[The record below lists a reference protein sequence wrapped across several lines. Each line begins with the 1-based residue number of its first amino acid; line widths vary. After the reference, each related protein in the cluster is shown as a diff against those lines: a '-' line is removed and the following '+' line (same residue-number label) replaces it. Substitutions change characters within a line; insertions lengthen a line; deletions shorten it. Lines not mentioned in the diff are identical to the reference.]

1 MAQTRSAAVTP
12 TRQSQPPKSRSVPAK
27 RAQVTSSRLTRSRS
41 QEVGESPVPTSFKVP
56 SLPPKR
62 DDVGGQ
68 KPAPKTPRASDASAR
83 GNNLSPITEHC
94 ADGPRI
100 GIEFSPSHQ
109 SYISQTYVAESHTD
123 HGNIS
128 GTTMLQTDES
138 GYETDELDPHLL
150 LDTLPDLLNAS
161 TKALD
166 LLAPP
171 GISYANISKYFQTPK
186 FSARLNR
193 TKVTFETQK
202 KCITKAHFIPV
213 ERSVKVLSSIK
224 KLDWQSRGLYQK
236 ANLAQLALDL
246 INPRLTTSTAT
257 VDDNFPL
264 AFMDSRSLGDSRISA
279 EDDLRKETFQIGLE
293 LRTQRF
299 ISSLLSN
306 FPGQYSEPEDLLGDV
321 FYNPSLGEV
330 NTELKGW
337 EMDGL
342 MDEDDQL
349 PEEFHGTVQG
359 RIDLIRK
366 LVVREGNLEDSFPWS
381 EFIVSI
387 ANWIRQRVNA
397 IDQQLSS
404 QIPVE
409 EATRILQSELD
420 KRSSFGPGNPL
431 EPISDPTIDEVE
443 PPVERNTT
451 PDRTLETR
459 QEDKEEPVAT
469 ISPTT
474 MPRRRFR
481 GKGALQQVLAAG
493 PARDVPSMPPQ
504 TTTAEIVEP
513 LQAPANPTT
522 PPRRRFR
529 GKGALQQVLATEP
542 VQDVPSSIPEQTT
555 SAEIT
560 EVPQTPASPAL
571 HPLRRFQRKAALRYL
586 LGIGN
591 TDKPY
596 STSDIPAD
604 GVNIAPTVPQIK
616 EIPETQSVPVQDSL
630 FDDEV
635 LSDGL
640 QSPPLQNSPP
650 RPTPGV
656 RTQKS
661 PRKNGPSNSRSEELP
676 PLSSAEIWR
685 LSEEG
690 NMARKSK
697 QVIKNLGA
705 FIDRQ
710 ANAHRVSPISFS
722 PSPRASAAPVSSP
735 QKRGAEALD
744 DYSGE
749 SESDDDEFETDNR
762 PVKKRRVVDVPVPP
776 RPTPG
781 SISRGDRTNNSRAAA
796 RTRSPSST
804 APPQQRFESVNVEV
818 QRAGNWAPRRAWSLE
833 EETCLRELIEV
844 CGGPSWA
851 EIKRRDS
858 MAGNILSKRTQVQI
872 KDKGAQMHYD
882 DLMTGR
888 PLTEGMANVPI
899 KAKMRDRLIKEGKIE
914 ASSGTL

>member
-1 MAQTRSAAVTP
+1 
-12 TRQSQPPKSRSVPAK
+12 
-27 RAQVTSSRLTRSRS
+27 
-41 QEVGESPVPTSFKVP
+41 
-56 SLPPKR
+56 
-62 DDVGGQ
+62 
-68 KPAPKTPRASDASAR
+68 
-83 GNNLSPITEHC
+83 
-94 ADGPRI
+94 
-100 GIEFSPSHQ
+100 
-109 SYISQTYVAESHTD
+109 
-123 HGNIS
+123 
-128 GTTMLQTDES
+128 MLQTDES
-138 GYETDELDPHLL
+138 GYETDEPDPHLL
-150 LDTLPDLLNAS
+150 LDTLPDILNAS

-171 GISYANISKYFQTPK
+171 GISYANISKYIQTPK
-186 FSARLNR
+186 FSARINR

-202 KCITKAHFIPV
+202 KCITKANFIPV
-213 ERSVKVLSSIK
+213 DRSVKVLSSIK
-224 KLDWQSRGLYQK
+224 KLDWQSRGIYQK

-246 INPRLTTSTAT
+246 INPRSTALTAT
-257 VDDNFPL
+257 VDDSFPL
-264 AFMDSRSLGDSRISA
+264 AFMDSRSLGDSRTSA
-279 EDDLRKETFQIGLE
+279 GDDLQKETFQIGLE

-306 FPGQYSEPEDLLGDV
+306 SPDQYSEPEELLADV

-330 NTELKGW
+330 STELKGW

-349 PEEFHGTVQG
+349 PEEFRGTVQE

-366 LVVREGNLEDSFPWS
+366 LVVQEGGLKSRFPWS

-387 ANWIRQRVNA
+387 ANWIRRRVNA

-409 EATRILQSELD
+409 EAMRILQSELD
-420 KRSSFGPGNPL
+420 KRSSFGPGNPM
-431 EPISDPTIDEVE
+431 EPISDPTLDEVE

-451 PDRTLETR
+451 PDRAMEIQR
-459 QEDKEEPVAT
+459 EDREEPAAT

-481 GKGALQQVLAAG
+481 GRGALQQVLAAG
-493 PARDVPSMPPQ
+493 PARDAPSMPKQ
-504 TTTAEIVEP
+504 ANTAELLEP
-513 LQAPANPTT
+513 LQAPANPST

-529 GKGALQQVLATEP
+529 GKGALQQILATEP
-542 VQDVPSSIPEQTT
+542 VRDAPSIPEQAAP
-555 SAEIT
+555 AEIT
-560 EVPQTPASPAL
+560 EAPEAPASPAL
-571 HPLRRFQRKAALRYL
+571 HPPRRFQRKAAIRYL
-586 LGIGN
+586 LGIGA
-591 TDKPY
+591 TDESSSGKP
-596 STSDIPAD
+596 TD
-604 GVNIAPTVPQIK
+604 GTNIAPSVPQIK
-616 EIPETQSVPVQDSL
+616 EGPETQSIPVQDSL

-635 LSDGL
+635 LGDGL
-640 QSPPLQNSPP
+640 QSSPLQNPPP

-656 RTQKS
+656 RTQES
-661 PRKNGPSNSRSEELP
+661 PRKNGPSNSRPEELP
-676 PLSSAEIWR
+676 PLSSADIWR

-690 NMARKSK
+690 NIARKSK
-697 QVIKNLGA
+697 QVAKSVGA

-722 PSPRASAAPVSSP
+722 PSPRASVAPVSGP
-735 QKRGAEALD
+735 QKRGAAALD
-744 DYSGE
+744 YDSHE
-749 SESDDDEFETDNR
+749 SESDDDEFETDSR
-762 PVKKRRVVDVPVPP
+762 PVKKRRVISAPAPP

-781 SISRGDRTNNSRAAA
+781 SISRGDRTNSRGAT
-796 RTRSPSST
+796 RTRSPSTT
-804 APPQQRFESVNVEV
+804 APPPQRFESVNVEV

>member
-1 MAQTRSAAVTP
+1 MAQTRSAATP
-12 TRQSQPPKSRSVPAK
+12 TRQSQPPKSRSVSAK
-27 RAQVTSSRLTRSRS
+27 GAQGTSSRLTRSRS
-41 QEVGESPVPTSFKVP
+41 RELGESPAPASFKVP
-56 SLPPKR
+56 SLPLKR
-62 DDVGGQ
+62 DEVGDQ
-68 KPAPKTPRASDASAR
+68 KPVPKTPRASDASTR
-83 GNNLSPITEHC
+83 GNNLSPIAEDC

-100 GIEFSPSHQ
+100 GIEFSPSHP

-138 GYETDELDPHLL
+138 GYETDEPDPHLL

-202 KCITKAHFIPV
+202 KCITKASFIPV
-213 ERSVKVLSSIK
+213 DRSVKALSSIK
-224 KLDWQSRGLYQK
+224 KLEWQSRGLYQK

-246 INPRLTTSTAT
+246 INPRLTTLTGT
-257 VDDNFPL
+257 VDDSFPL
-264 AFMDSRSLGDSRISA
+264 AFMDSRSLGDSRTSA

-306 FPGQYSEPEDLLGDV
+306 SPGQYSEPEELLADV

-342 MDEDDQL
+342 VDEDDQL
-349 PEEFHGTVQG
+349 PEEFYGTVQE

-366 LVVREGNLEDSFPWS
+366 LVVQEGGLEARFPWS

-387 ANWIRQRVNA
+387 ANWIRRRVNA

-409 EATRILQSELD
+409 EAMRILQSELD
-420 KRSSFGPGNPL
+420 KRSSFGPGNPM
-431 EPISDPTIDEVE
+431 EPILDPAIDEVE

-451 PDRTLETR
+451 PDRTMEIR
-459 QEDKEEPVAT
+459 QEGKEEPAAT

-481 GKGALQQVLAAG
+481 GRGALQQVLAAG
-493 PARDVPSMPPQ
+493 PARDASSMPKQ
-504 TTTAEIVEP
+504 ATTADIVES

-522 PPRRRFR
+522 PTRRRFR

-542 VQDVPSSIPEQTT
+542 VQDAPSIPEQTT
-555 SAEIT
+555 SVEIT
-560 EVPQTPASPAL
+560 ENPQPPVSPAL
-571 HPLRRFQRKAALRYL
+571 HPPRRFQRKAALRYL
-586 LGIGN
+586 LGIGA
-591 TDKPY
+591 TDKSS

-604 GVNIAPTVPQIK
+604 EANIAPPVPQIK
-616 EIPETQSVPVQDSL
+616 ERAETRLIPVQESL

-635 LSDGL
+635 LGDGL

-650 RPTPGV
+650 QPTPGV
-656 RTQKS
+656 RTQES
-661 PRKNGPSNSRSEELP
+661 PRNNGPSNSRPEELP

-697 QVIKNLGA
+697 QVAKNLGA

-722 PSPRASAAPVSSP
+722 PSPRASVAPVSGP
-735 QKRGAEALD
+735 QKRGAGAV
-744 DYSGE
+744 DYDSDE
-749 SESDDDEFETDNR
+749 SESDDDEFETDSR
-762 PVKKRRVVDVPVPP
+762 PVKKRRVISAPAPP

-781 SISRGDRTNNSRAAA
+781 SISRGDRTNSRGAT
-796 RTRSPSST
+796 RTRSPSTT
-804 APPQQRFESVNVEV
+804 APPPQRFESVNVEV

-914 ASSGTL
+914 ASSSTL

>member
-1 MAQTRSAAVTP
+1 MAQTRSAVTP
-12 TRQSQPPKSRSVPAK
+12 TTQSQPPKSRSVSAK
-27 RAQVTSSRLTRSRS
+27 RAQGTSSRVTRSRS
-41 QEVGESPVPTSFKVP
+41 RELGESPAPASFKVP

-62 DDVGGQ
+62 DEVGGQ
-68 KPAPKTPRASDASAR
+68 KPVPKTPRASDASTGR
-83 GNNLSPITEHC
+83 NNLSPITEDC

-100 GIEFSPSHQ
+100 GIEFSPNHQ

-138 GYETDELDPHLL
+138 GYETDEPDLHLL

-202 KCITKAHFIPV
+202 KCITKANFIPV
-213 ERSVKVLSSIK
+213 DRSVKALSSIK
-224 KLDWQSRGLYQK
+224 KLDWQSRGVYQK

-246 INPRLTTSTAT
+246 INPRLTTLTAT
-257 VDDNFPL
+257 VDDSFPL
-264 AFMDSRSLGDSRISA
+264 AFMDSRSLGDSRNSA
-279 EDDLRKETFQIGLE
+279 DDGLRKETFQIGLE

-299 ISSLLSN
+299 ISSLLSGS
-306 FPGQYSEPEDLLGDV
+306 PGQYSELEELLADV

-337 EMDGL
+337 EMDSL

-349 PEEFHGTVQG
+349 PEEFHGAVQE

-366 LVVREGNLEDSFPWS
+366 LVVQEGGLEARFPWS

-387 ANWIRQRVNA
+387 ANWIRRRVNA
-397 IDQQLSS
+397 IDQQLRS
-404 QIPVE
+404 QIPVA
-409 EATRILQSELD
+409 EAMKILQSELD
-420 KRSSFGPGNPL
+420 KRSSFGSGNPM
-431 EPISDPTIDEVE
+431 EPISDPTIEEVE

-451 PDRTLETR
+451 PDRTMEIR
-459 QEDKEEPVAT
+459 REDREEPPAA

-481 GKGALQQVLAAG
+481 GRGALQQVLAAG
-493 PARDVPSMPPQ
+493 PARDAPSIPKQ
-504 TTTAEIVEP
+504 ANTAELVEP
-513 LQAPANPTT
+513 LQAPENPIT

-529 GKGALQQVLATEP
+529 GKGALQKVLATEP
-542 VQDVPSSIPEQTT
+542 VQDAPSMSEQTT
-555 SAEIT
+555 STEIT
-560 EVPQTPASPAL
+560 DAPQAPASPAL
-571 HPLRRFQRKAALRYL
+571 HPPRRFQRKAAIRYL
-586 LGIGN
+586 LGIGA
-591 TDKPY
+591 TDE
-596 STSDIPAD
+596 SSSGIPAD
-604 GVNIAPTVPQIK
+604 GTNIAPSVPQIK
-616 EIPETQSVPVQDSL
+616 EGPETQLIPVQDSL

-635 LSDGL
+635 LGDGL
-640 QSPPLQNSPP
+640 QSPPLQNTSP

-656 RTQKS
+656 RTQES

-676 PLSSAEIWR
+676 PLSAADIWR

-690 NMARKSK
+690 NIARKSK
-697 QVIKNLGA
+697 QVAKKLGA

-744 DYSGE
+744 YGSDE
-749 SESDDDEFETDNR
+749 SESDDDEFESDNR
-762 PVKKRRVVDVPVPP
+762 PVKKRRVISAAAPP

-781 SISRGDRTNNSRAAA
+781 SIYRGDRTNNSRAAT
-796 RTRSPSST
+796 RTRSPSTT
-804 APPQQRFESVNVEV
+804 APPPQRFESVNAEV